1 MEGAE
6 ERGRNHHAAAT
17 ADWRLMPEDEKSIE
31 HPTFTQ
37 RDLPDWVKTLGLPP
51 AAAEAIDRYWK
62 PAWDAIKDT
71 LPLLPIHAGRGTVGT
86 GPGVGASV
94 ERIRFEAYEELTPG
108 ERWQANF
115 QEMWPAYRAWYLR
128 DGEHARPDLTTC
140 LKRLRRYMPELV
152 GTYERLVEL
161 AEGDKLAARCLSLY
175 RPPAFIVGCSQG
187 VWTRGQ
193 PMLVRNYDYPADRL
207 EGVIIKTDWA
217 GQQIIGMSDCL
228 WGLLD
233 GMNDAGL
240 VVSLTFGGRR
250 ATGDGFAIPL
260 VVRYLL
266 ETCQTVPQAREKL
279 KRLPINAAQN
289 LSILDNSG
297 DHLTAYLAPDRAARF
312 ASTPATTNHQGTID
326 WPEYAHAVRTV
337 EREQHL
343 LALLADDQVTPAR
356 FADAFLD
363 PPLYNNGYA
372 SGMGT
377 LYTAA
382 YFPTTGRV
390 EYRWP
395 GHTMRQSFDRFNQV
409 RHIQA
414 FSEQPQAA

>member
-1 MEGAE
+1 
-6 ERGRNHHAAAT
+6 
-17 ADWRLMPEDEKSIE
+17 MPEDDKLIE
-31 HPTFTQ
+31 QPAFTQ
-37 RDLPDWVKTLGLPP
+37 RDLPDWVKSLGLPP
-51 AAAEAIDRYWK
+51 AANEAIDRYWK

-71 LPLLPIHAGRGTVGT
+71 LPLLPIHAGRSGLGTAAGA
-86 GPGVGASV
+86 GVGV
-94 ERIRFEAYEELTPG
+94 ERISFEAFEERSPG

-115 QEMWPAYRAWYLR
+115 REMWPAYRAWYLR
-128 DGEHARPDLTTC
+128 DGNDARPDLATC
-140 LKRLRRYMPELV
+140 RKRLHQHMPELV
-152 GTYERLVEL
+152 ETYERLVEL
-161 AEGDKLAARCLSLY
+161 AGGDAVAARCLSLY

-187 VWTRGQ
+187 VWTRGE

-207 EGVIIKTDWA
+207 EGIIIKTDWA
-217 GQQIIGMSDCL
+217 GRQIIGMSDCL

-250 ATGDGFAIPL
+250 AVGDGFAIPL

-266 ETCQTVPQAREKL
+266 ETCQTVPQARETL
-279 KRLPINAAQN
+279 QRLPIHAAQN
-289 LSILDNSG
+289 LSILDKNG
-297 DHLTAYLAPDRAARF
+297 QHLTAYLAPDRRPRF

-337 EREQHL
+337 EREKHL
-343 LALLADDQVTPAR
+343 LALLANDQVTPAR
-356 FADAFLD
+356 FADAFLQ
-363 PPLYNNGYA
+363 PPLYNNGYT

-382 YFPTTGRV
+382 YFPAKGRV

-395 GHTMRQSFDRFNQV
+395 GHTMPQSFHRFNQA

-414 FSEQPQAA
+414 FSDQPRAA

>member
-1 MEGAE
+1 
-6 ERGRNHHAAAT
+6 
-17 ADWRLMPEDEKSIE
+17 MPEDANSIE
-31 HPTFTQ
+31 QPAFTQ
-37 RDLPDWVKTLGLPP
+37 RDLPDWVKSLGLPP
-51 AAAEAIDRYWK
+51 AANEAIDRYWK
-62 PAWDAIKDT
+62 PTWDAIKDT
-71 LPLLPIHAGRGTVGT
+71 LPLLPIHGGRALSTAAVD
-86 GPGVGASV
+86 GVST
-94 ERIRFEAYEELTPG
+94 ERICFESYEERSPG

-115 QEMWPAYRAWYLR
+115 REMWPAYRAWYLR
-128 DGEHARPDLTTC
+128 DGNDARPDLATC
-140 LKRLRRYMPELV
+140 RKRLHQHMPELV
-152 GTYERLVEL
+152 ETYERLVEL
-161 AEGDKLAARCLSLY
+161 AAGDEIAARCLSLY

-187 VWTRGQ
+187 VWTRGK

-207 EGVIIKTDWA
+207 EGIIIKTNWA

-250 ATGDGFAIPL
+250 AVGDGFAIPL

-266 ETCQTVPQAREKL
+266 ETCQTVAQAREKL
-279 KRLPINAAQN
+279 QRLPIHAAQN
-289 LSILDNSG
+289 LSILDSNG
-297 DHLTAYLAPDRAARF
+297 EHVTAYLAPDRAPRF
-312 ASTPATTNHQGTID
+312 AGTPATTNHQGTID

-343 LALLADDQVTPAR
+343 LALLANDQVTPTR
-356 FADAFLD
+356 FADAFLE
-363 PPLYNNGYA
+363 PPLYNTGYT

-382 YFPTTGRV
+382 YLPTKGRV

-395 GHTMRQSFDRFNQV
+395 GHTMPQSFDRFDQA

-414 FSEQPQAA
+414 FSDQPRAA

>member
-1 MEGAE
+1 
-6 ERGRNHHAAAT
+6 
-17 ADWRLMPEDEKSIE
+17 MPEDEKSIE
-31 HPTFTQ
+31 QPAFTQ
-37 RDLPDWVKTLGLPP
+37 RDLPEWVKSLGLPR
-51 AAAEAIDRYWK
+51 AATEAIDRYWK

-71 LPLLPIHAGRGTVGT
+71 LPLLPIHAGRGAVGT
-86 GPGVGASV
+86 GPGGAVSV
-94 ERIRFEAYEELTPG
+94 ESIRFEAYEERTAG

-128 DGEHARPDLTTC
+128 DGGDARPDLPTC
-140 LKRLRRYMPELV
+140 RKRLRQHMPELV
-152 GTYERLVEL
+152 ETYERLVEL
-161 AEGDKLAARCLSLY
+161 AGGDEIAARCLSLY
-175 RPPAFIVGCSQG
+175 RPPAFIAGCSQG
-187 VWTRGQ
+187 VSTRGQ

-207 EGVIIKTDWA
+207 EGTIIKTDWA

-233 GMNDAGL
+233 GMNNAGL

-250 ATGDGFAIPL
+250 AMGDGFAIPL

-279 KRLPINAAQN
+279 QRLPINAAQN

-297 DHLTAYLAPDRAARF
+297 DHLTAYLAPDRSAHF
-312 ASTPATTNHQGTID
+312 TSTPATTNHQGAID

-343 LALLADDQVTPAR
+343 LALLANDQVTPAR
-356 FADAFLD
+356 FADSFLE
-363 PPLYNNGYA
+363 PPLYNNGYT

-382 YFPTTGRV
+382 YFPTKGRV

-395 GHTMRQSFDRFNQV
+395 GHTMPQSFHRFNQV

-414 FSEQPQAA
+414 FSDQRRAA

>member
-1 MEGAE
+1 
-6 ERGRNHHAAAT
+6 
-17 ADWRLMPEDEKSIE
+17 MPKDDKSIE
-31 HPTFTQ
+31 HVAFTQ
-37 RDLPDWVKTLGLPP
+37 RDLPEWVKSLGLPP
-51 AAAEAIDRYWK
+51 VANHAIDRYWK

-71 LPLLPIHAGRGTVGT
+71 LPLLPIHTGRAAIETAT
-86 GPGVGASV
+86 GADVAV
-94 ERIRFEAYEELTPG
+94 ERICFEALEERTPG
-108 ERWQANF
+108 ERWRASF
-115 QEMWPAYRAWYLR
+115 REMWPAYRAWYLR
-128 DGEHARPDLTTC
+128 DGDHARPDLATC
-140 LKRLRRYMPELV
+140 RKRLHQHMPELV
-152 GTYERLVEL
+152 ATYERLVEL
-161 AEGDKLAARCLSLY
+161 AEGDEIAARCLSLY

-187 VWTRGQ
+187 VWTRGE
-193 PMLVRNYDYPADRL
+193 PMLVRNYDYPAARL
-207 EGVIIKTDWA
+207 EGIIIKTAWA

-250 ATGDGFAIPL
+250 AVGDGFAIPL

-266 ETCQTVPQAREKL
+266 ETCQTVPQARETL
-279 KRLPINAAQN
+279 ERLPIHAAQN
-289 LSILDNSG
+289 LSILDKSG
-297 DHLTAYLAPDRAARF
+297 EHLTAYLGPDRAARF

-343 LALLADDQVTPAR
+343 LALLANDQVTPAR
-356 FADAFLD
+356 FADAFLES
-363 PPLYNNGYA
+363 PLYNTGYA

-382 YFPTTGRV
+382 YLPMEGRV

-395 GHTMRQSFDRFNQV
+395 GHTMPQSIHRFKQV
-409 RHIQA
+409 QHIQA
-414 FSEQPQAA
+414 FSDQTPAT

>member
-1 MEGAE
+1 MSEAE
-6 ERGRNHHAAAT
+6 T
-17 ADWRLMPEDEKSIE
+17 SIE
-31 HPTFTQ
+31 HPAFTL
-37 RDLPDWVKTLGLPP
+37 RDLPEWVKALGLP
-51 AAAEAIDRYWK
+51 AAADEAIDRYWK

-71 LPLLPIHAGRGTVGT
+71 LPLLPVQPGRNAADTAVWAGVS
-86 GPGVGASV
+86 PEQVC
-94 ERIRFEAYEELTPG
+94 FEAYEERTPG

-115 QEMWPAYRAWYLR
+115 QHMWPAYRAWYLR
-128 DGEHARPDLTTC
+128 DGSAARPDLATC
-140 LKRLRRYMPELV
+140 RKRLRQHMPELV
-152 GTYERLVEL
+152 ETYERLVDL
-161 AEGDKLAARCLSLY
+161 AGGDEIAARCLSLY

-187 VWTRGQ
+187 VWTRGE

-207 EGVIIKTDWA
+207 EGIIIKTGWA

-250 ATGDGFAIPL
+250 AVGDGFAIPL

-279 KRLPINAAQN
+279 QRLPIHAAQN
-289 LSILDNSG
+289 LSILDARG
-297 DHLTAYLAPDRAARF
+297 DHVTAYLAPDRAAHF
-312 ASTPATTNHQGTID
+312 TNTPATTNHQGTID
-326 WPEYAHAVRTV
+326 WPEYAQAVRTV

-343 LALLADDQVTPAR
+343 LALLGNDQVTPGR
-356 FADAFLD
+356 FADAFLE
-363 PPLYNNGYA
+363 PPLYNTNYA

-382 YFPTTGRV
+382 YSPTTGRV

-395 GHTMRQSFDRFNQV
+395 GHTMPQSFHGFSQV
-409 RHIQA
+409 RRVQSFA
-414 FSEQPQAA
+414 EQPRAAA

>member
-1 MEGAE
+1 
-6 ERGRNHHAAAT
+6 
-17 ADWRLMPEDEKSIE
+17 MPEDEESIDQ
-31 HPTFTQ
+31 PAFTQ
-37 RDLPDWVKTLGLPP
+37 RDLPEWVKSLGLPP

-71 LPLLPIHAGRGTVGT
+71 LPLLPIHTWRGTLGAT
-86 GPGVGASV
+86 SRAGVSP
-94 ERIRFEAYEELTPG
+94 ETIRFEAYEERSPG

-115 QEMWPAYRAWYLR
+115 EEMWPAYRAWYLR
-128 DGEHARPDLTTC
+128 DGGDARPDLATC
-140 LKRLRRYMPELV
+140 RKRLRQYMPELV
-152 GTYERLVEL
+152 ETYERLVEL
-161 AEGDKLAARCLSLY
+161 AAGDEIAARCLSLY

-187 VWTRGQ
+187 VWKRGE

-207 EGVIIKTDWA
+207 EGIIIKTDWA

-233 GMNDAGL
+233 GINAAGL

-250 ATGDGFAIPL
+250 AVGDGFAIPL

-266 ETCQTVPQAREKL
+266 ETCETVPQARETL
-279 KRLPINAAQN
+279 RRLPIHAAQN
-289 LSILDNSG
+289 LSILDKSG
-297 DHLTAYLAPDRAARF
+297 RHLTAYLAPDRAARF
-312 ASTPATTNHQGTID
+312 TSAPATTNHQGTID
-326 WPEYAHAVRTV
+326 WPEYAYAVRTV

-343 LALLADDQVTPAR
+343 LDLLADQQVTPAQ
-356 FADAFLD
+356 FIDAFLEQ
-363 PPLYNNGYA
+363 PLYNNGYA

-382 YFPTTGRV
+382 YSPTKGRV

-395 GHTMRQSFDRFNQV
+395 GHTMPQSFRRFSQV
-409 RHIQA
+409 RHVQA
-414 FSEQPQAA
+414 LSDQPRAA